1 MNMKKRDLYYERIP
15 TKLLREDIR
24 LLGTFLGRV
33 IKDQE
38 GDKFFKLVEKLRLI
52 SKNSLFDKNKGKAFL
67 KTSNEIKKLNSLQT
81 FKVTRAFSHILNL
94 MNLAESLD
102 ASRKLN
108 EYDNP
113 YFKNKNQNLFVEDII
128 EALIKNKKISNNKI
142 YEQAKNLNIGIVL
155 TAHPTEVKRRTLIQ
169 KYANLIDL
177 LEQRH
182 LYKKYPSKI
191 TEIDRKLYSEIA
203 IIWKTDELKR
213 SKPSP
218 LDEAKW
224 GLAVIE
230 DSLWDTVPRVY
241 KRLNDIFRKNLKKDL
256 PRDFNP
262 IQFGSWMGGDR
273 DGNPNVTAEITKK
286 VILYSRWQAAKLYE
300 KELTKLIQN
309 LSMKECSPKIRKV
322 TGKTFEPYRVYLRP
336 IRDKIR
342 STHQL
347 IEDHLTK
354 KIPLDKNKLLQ
365 DKNEILK
372 PLREVRESLNL
383 NKGQHIG
390 NADLLDLIRRVR
402 CFGVNLAKLDIRQ
415 ESSRHDKLL
424 KEIFKKKY
432 EINYSNLKENNK
444 INYLNNLI
452 KQKKYFLDK
461 LKITDKENK
470 EVWNTF
476 KQISKEPSQCLG
488 AYVISMT
495 SKASDILSVYF
506 LQKQANTKHFL
517 RVVPLFETLDD
528 LRNAKDIMENLFK
541 LSWYKKLINNKQEIM
556 IGYSDS
562 SKDAGKLSASWH
574 QYKLQEELRDIAK
587 KYKIDLVFFHGRGG
601 SAGRGGG
608 PIQATLKS
616 QPSNTVNGKIRI
628 TDQGEVIQQKYGYK
642 PLAEYNLCSY
652 IGAVMDAS
660 LNPPPKSK
668 ENWRDLIEKMS
679 EISTSA
685 YRKNLNQSEDFIR
698 YFKLVTPHKSLGKLA
713 IGSRPTKRKNIDNI
727 QSLRAIPWVFAWT
740 QIRLMLPGWLG
751 TTEALRYGSIKK
763 FKNTL
768 TDMEK
773 NWPFFIST
781 MDILDMV
788 KSKVDPE
795 ISVVYENNLADDSLK
810 RIGKKLRFQFKTLV
824 KLHNKITPKEVIK
837 ERKEFRKALFV
848 RNNYTDMLNILQASI
863 MNKLNNKKNNKLDI
877 NFLND
882 ALMTSIA
889 GISAAMKNTG

>member
-1 MNMKKRDLYYERIP
+1 MKKRDLYYERIP

-38 GDKFFKLVEKLRLI
+38 GPAFFEIVERLRLL
-52 SKNSLFDKNKGKAFL
+52 SKNTLLDKNKSKVFS
-67 KTSNEIKKLNSLQT
+67 KISKEVKKLSPEKT
-81 FKVTRAFSHILNL
+81 FKITRAFSHILNL

-108 EYDNP
+108 EYENP
-113 YFKNKNQNLFVEDII
+113 YFKSKNQNLFIEDII
-128 EALIKNKKISNNKI
+128 EGLFKNKNISNNKI
-142 YEQAKNLNIGIVL
+142 YDLATKLDIGIVL

-169 KYANLIDL
+169 KYANLISIM
-177 LEQRH
+177 EQRH

-191 TEIDRKLYSEIA
+191 IELDRKLYSEIA

-213 SKPSP
+213 TKPSP

-230 DSLWDTVPRVY
+230 DSLWDTIPKVY
-241 KRLNDIFRKNLKKDL
+241 KRLNDIFRKNLNKDL
-256 PRDFNP
+256 PRNFNP

-273 DGNPNVTAEITKK
+273 DGNPNVTSEVTKK
-286 VILYSRWQAAKLYE
+286 VILFSRWQAAKLYE
-300 KELTKLIQN
+300 KELTQLIQD
-309 LSMKECSPKIRKV
+309 LSMEECSTAISRV
-322 TGKTFEPYRVYLRP
+322 TGKSFEPYRVYLRP
-336 IRDKIR
+336 LRDKVR
-342 STHQL
+342 NTHQL
-347 IEDHLTK
+347 IEAHINLNK
-354 KIPLDKNKLLQ
+354 PLDEKKLLQ
-365 DKNEILK
+365 DKYEIIN
-372 PLREVRESLNL
+372 PLREVRSSLNQ
-383 NKGQHIG
+383 NKGQHIA

-402 CFGVNLAKLDIRQ
+402 CFGINLARLDIRQ
-415 ESSRHDKLL
+415 ESDRHEKLL
-424 KEIFKKKY
+424 NEIFKKK
-432 EINYSNLKENNK
+432 NK
-444 INYLNNLI
+444 INYSSLSESEKIKLLNKNI
-452 KQKKYFLDK
+452 KQGKFFVDK
-461 LKITDKENK
+461 INIRDKENK

-476 KQISKEPSQCLG
+476 KQISKEPTQCLG

-495 SKASDILSVYF
+495 STASDILSVYF
-506 LQKQANTKHFL
+506 LQKQAQTKNLL

-528 LRNAKDIMENLFK
+528 LKNANSVMTNLFK
-541 LSWYKKLINNKQEIM
+541 LSWYRKMIKSKQEVM

-574 QYKLQEELRDIAK
+574 QYKLQEELRNLAK

-601 SAGRGGG
+601 SPGRGGG

-616 QPSNTVNGKIRI
+616 QPSGTVNGKIRI

-660 LNPPPKSK
+660 LNPPPRSK
-668 ENWRDLIEKMS
+668 TNWRELIQKMS
-679 EISTSA
+679 EISTSS
-685 YRKNLNQSEDFIR
+685 YRKYLNQSEDFIR
-698 YFKLVTPHKSLGKLA
+698 YFKTVTPHKSLGKLA
-713 IGSRPTKRKNIDNI
+713 IGSRPTKRKNVDNI

-740 QIRLMLPGWLG
+740 QIRLMLPAWLG

-763 FKNTL
+763 FKRTM
-768 TDMEK
+768 TDMER
-773 NWPFFIST
+773 NWPYFVST

-788 KSKVDPE
+788 ISKVDPE
-795 ISVVYENNLADDSLK
+795 ISVIYENNLADASLK
-810 RIGKKLRFQFKTLV
+810 RIGKKLRFQFEALV
-824 KLHNKITPKEVIK
+824 KLHNKITPKEVVK
-837 ERKEFRKALFV
+837 ERKEFRKALFI
-848 RNNYTDMLNILQASI
+848 RNNYTEMLNILQANV
-863 MNKLNNKKNNKLDI
+863 MNKLTNKKYKNLDKK
-877 NFLND
+877 FLED

>member
-1 MNMKKRDLYYERIP
+1 MKQRDLYYERIP

-38 GDKFFKLVEKLRLI
+38 GTKFFNIVERLRLL
-52 SKNSLFDKNKGKAFL
+52 SKNTLLDKNKSKVFSKISKDIRKL
-67 KTSNEIKKLNSLQT
+67 SPEIT

-113 YFKNKNQNLFVEDII
+113 YFKGKKQNLFIEDII
-128 EALIKNKKISNNKI
+128 NNLFKNKKISDKKI
-142 YEQAKNLNIGIVL
+142 YDQATKLDIGIVL

-169 KYANLIDL
+169 KYANLTTL
-177 LEQRH
+177 MEQRH

-191 TEIDRKLYSEIA
+191 IEIDRKLYSEIA

-213 SKPSP
+213 TKPSA

-230 DSLWDTVPRVY
+230 DSLWDTIPRVY
-241 KRLNDIFRKNLKKDL
+241 KRLNDIFRKNLNKDL
-256 PRDFNP
+256 PRNFNP

-273 DGNPNVTAEITKK
+273 DGNPNVTSEVTKK
-286 VILYSRWQAAKLYE
+286 VILFSRWQAAKLYE
-300 KELTKLIQN
+300 RELTKLIQD
-309 LSMKECSPKIRKV
+309 LSMEKCSQAIKKV
-322 TGKTFEPYRVYLRP
+322 TGNSFEPYRVYLRP
-336 IRDKIR
+336 LRDKAR
-342 STHQL
+342 RTHQL
-347 IEDHLTK
+347 IEAHINYNK
-354 KIPLDKNKLLQ
+354 PLDENKLLK
-365 DKNEILK
+365 DKYEIIN
-372 PLREVRESLNL
+372 PLREVRTSLNM
-383 NKGQHIG
+383 NKGQHIA

-402 CFGVNLAKLDIRQ
+402 CFGINLARLDIRQ
-415 ESSRHDKLL
+415 ESDRHEKLL
-424 KEIFKKKY
+424 NEIFKKK
-432 EINYSNLKENNK
+432 NK
-444 INYLNNLI
+444 INYSQLPEEKKIKLLNNLI
-452 KQKKYFLDK
+452 KQKKTFVNKIK
-461 LKITDKENK
+461 LRDKENL
-470 EVWNTF
+470 EVWKTF
-476 KQISKEPSQCLG
+476 KQISKEPEQCMG

-495 SKASDILSVYF
+495 SKASDILSVYL
-506 LQKQANTKHFL
+506 LQLQADTKNLL

-528 LRNAKDIMENLFK
+528 LKNAKGVMQNLFK
-541 LSWYKKLINNKQEIM
+541 LPWYRKMINSKQEVM

-574 QYKLQEELRDIAK
+574 QYKLQEELRNLAK

-601 SAGRGGG
+601 SPGRGGG

-616 QPSNTVNGKIRI
+616 QPSGTVNGKIRI

-652 IGAVMDAS
+652 IGAVMEAT
-660 LNPPPKSK
+660 LNPPPRSK
-668 ENWRDLIEKMS
+668 PNWRELIQKMS

-685 YRKNLNQSEDFIR
+685 YRKYLNQSEDFIR
-698 YFKLVTPHKSLGKLA
+698 YFKTVTPHKSLGKLA
-713 IGSRPTKRKNIDNI
+713 IGSRPTKRKNVDNI

-763 FKNTL
+763 FKKTL
-768 TDMEK
+768 TDMER
-773 NWPFFIST
+773 NWPYFVST

-788 KSKVDPE
+788 ISKVDPE
-795 ISVVYENNLADDSLK
+795 ISVIYENNLADQSLI
-810 RIGKKLRFQFKTLV
+810 RIGKRLRFQFDALV

-837 ERKEFRKALFV
+837 ERKEFRKAIFI
-848 RNNYTDMLNILQASI
+848 RNNYTEMLNILQANI
-863 MNKLNNKKNNKLDI
+863 MNKLTNKKYKNSDKKYLD
-877 NFLND
+877 D

>member
-1 MNMKKRDLYYERIP
+1 MKKRDLYYERIP

-24 LLGTFLGRV
+24 FLGTFLGKV

-38 GDKFFKLVEKLRLI
+38 GEAFFKIVERLRLLSKNTLLDKQKSKVFLKI
-52 SKNSLFDKNKGKAFL
+52 SK
-67 KTSNEIKKLNSLQT
+67 EIKKLPPELT
-81 FKVTRAFSHILNL
+81 FKITRAFLHILNL

-108 EYDNP
+108 EHNNP
-113 YFKNKNQNLFVEDII
+113 YFKNKNQNLFIEDII
-128 EALIKNKKISNNKI
+128 EGLFKNKSISNSKI
-142 YEQAKNLNIGIVL
+142 YEQAKNLDIGIVL

-177 LEQRH
+177 MEQRH
-182 LYKKYPSKI
+182 LYKKYPSKVV
-191 TEIDRKLYSEIA
+191 EIDRKLYTEIT

-218 LDEAKW
+218 LDEARW

-230 DSLWDTVPRVY
+230 DSLWDTIPKVY

-256 PRDFNP
+256 PRTFNP

-273 DGNPNVTAEITKK
+273 DGNPNVTAQVTKK
-286 VILYSRWQAAKLYE
+286 VILFSRWQAAKLYE
-300 KELTKLIQN
+300 KELTKLIQD
-309 LSMKECSPKIRKV
+309 LSMKECSPKIKKI

-342 STHQL
+342 STYKI
-347 IEDHLTK
+347 IENHLNNHE
-354 KIPLDKNKLLQ
+354 PLKEDELLQ

-372 PLREVRESLNL
+372 PLRDIRESLNS
-383 NKGQHIG
+383 NNSQHIA
-390 NADLLDLIRRVR
+390 NSDLLDLIRRVR
-402 CFGVNLAKLDIRQ
+402 CFGINLARLDIRQ
-415 ESSRHDKLL
+415 ESSRHEQLL
-424 KEIFKKKY
+424 NEILKKKSK
-432 EINYSNLKENNK
+432 INYSNLNEQKK
-444 INYLNNLI
+444 ISLLNNLI
-452 KQKKYFLDK
+452 KQKKYLLNK
-461 LKITDKENK
+461 LNIINKENK
-470 EVWNTF
+470 EVWDTF
-476 KQISKEPSQCLG
+476 KQISKEPAQCLG

-506 LQKQANTKHFL
+506 LQKQAQTKNLL

-528 LRNAKDIMENLFK
+528 LKNAKDVMENLFK
-541 LSWYKKLINNKQEIM
+541 LSWYRKLIKNQQEVM

-574 QYKLQEELRDIAK
+574 QYKLQEELRDLAK

-652 IGAVMDAS
+652 IGSVMDAS
-660 LNPPPKSK
+660 LNPPPRSK
-668 ENWRDLIEKMS
+668 KNWRNLIEKMS

-698 YFKLVTPHKSLGKLA
+698 YFKTVTPHKSLGKLA
-713 IGSRPTKRKNIDNI
+713 IGSRPTKRKNVDNI

-740 QIRLMLPGWLG
+740 QIRLMLPAWLG

-763 FKNTL
+763 YSKTL

-773 NWPFFIST
+773 NWPYFVST

-788 KSKVDPE
+788 ISKVDPE
-795 ISVVYENNLADDSLK
+795 ISIIYENNLADDALK
-810 RIGKKLRFQFKTLV
+810 RIGKKLRFQFDALV

-837 ERKEFRKALFV
+837 ERKEFRKALFI
-848 RNNYTDMLNILQASI
+848 RNNYTEMLNILQANI
-863 MNKLNNKKNNKLDI
+863 MNKINNRKYKKQDKK
-877 NFLND
+877 FLND

>member
-1 MNMKKRDLYYERIP
+1 MKKRDLYYERIP

-38 GDKFFKLVEKLRLI
+38 GEDFFNIVEKLRLL
-52 SKNSLFDKNKGKAFL
+52 SKNTLLDKNKKKVFS
-67 KTSNEIKKLNSLQT
+67 KISKEIKRLNPQKT
-81 FKVTRAFSHILNL
+81 FKITRSFSHILNL
-94 MNLAESLD
+94 MNLAKSLD

-108 EYDNP
+108 EYENP
-113 YFKNKNQNLFVEDII
+113 YFKNKNQNLFIEDII
-128 EALIKNKKISNNKI
+128 KNLFKNKKISNNKI

-169 KYANLIDL
+169 KYANLIKL
-177 LEQRH
+177 TEERH
-182 LYKKYPSKI
+182 LFKKYPSKI
-191 TEIDRKLYSEIA
+191 TEIDRKIYTEIT

-230 DSLWDTVPRVY
+230 DSLWDTIPKVY

-256 PRDFNP
+256 PRGFNP

-273 DGNPNVTAEITKK
+273 DGNPNVTSEVTKK
-286 VILYSRWQAAKLYE
+286 VILFSRWQAAKLYE
-300 KELTKLIQN
+300 KEFTKLIQD
-309 LSMKECSPKIRKV
+309 LSMKECSTQIQKV

-342 STHQL
+342 LTHQS
-347 IEDHLTK
+347 IENHLTK
-354 KIPLDKNKLLQ
+354 NVPLINNKLLQ
-365 DKNEILK
+365 DKNEILQ
-372 PLREVRESLNL
+372 PLRIVRDSLNL
-383 NKGQHIG
+383 NRSQLIA
-390 NADLLDLIRRVR
+390 NSDLLDLIRRVR
-402 CFGVNLAKLDIRQ
+402 CFGINLAKVDIRQ
-415 ESSRHDKLL
+415 ESSRHEKLVNFS
-424 KEIFKKKY
+424 INKKF
-432 EINYSNLKENNK
+432 N
-444 INYLNNLI
+444 INYLNLNENKKLNLLNKLI
-452 KQKKYFLDK
+452 KQKKYFINRL
-461 LKITDKENK
+461 IIRDKENK

-476 KQISKEPSQCLG
+476 KQISKEPDQCLG
-488 AYVISMT
+488 AYIISMT
-495 SKASDILSVYF
+495 SKASDILSVYL
-506 LQKQANTKHFL
+506 LQKQAQTKNLL
-517 RVVPLFETLDD
+517 RVVPLFETLED
-528 LRNAKDIMENLFK
+528 LKNAKDIMESLFK
-541 LSWYKKLINNKQEIM
+541 LSWYRKLINNKQEVM

-574 QYKLQEELRDIAK
+574 QYKLQEELRNLAK

-616 QPSNTVNGKIRI
+616 QPANTVNGKIRI

-668 ENWRDLIEKMS
+668 KKWRDLIQKMS

-698 YFKLVTPHKSLGKLA
+698 YFKTVTPHKSLGKLA
-713 IGSRPTKRKNIDNI
+713 IGSRPTKRKNVDNI

-740 QIRLMLPGWLG
+740 QIRLMLPAWLG

-763 FKNTL
+763 FSKTL

-773 NWPFFIST
+773 NWPYFVST

-788 KSKVDPE
+788 ISKVDPE
-795 ISVVYENNLADDSLK
+795 ISIIYENNLADEALK
-810 RIGKKLRFQFKTLV
+810 RIGKKLRFQFKALV
-824 KLHNKITPKEVIK
+824 KLHNKITPKEVFK
-837 ERKEFRKALFV
+837 ERKEFRKALFI
-848 RNNYTDMLNILQASI
+848 RNNYTEMLNILQANI
-863 MNKLNNKKNNKLDI
+863 MNKINNKKYKELDKK
-877 NFLND
+877 FLDD

>member
-1 MNMKKRDLYYERIP
+1 MKKRDLYYERIP

-38 GDKFFKLVEKLRLI
+38 GPAFFKIVERLRLL
-52 SKNSLFDKNKGKAFL
+52 SKNTLLDKNKSKVFS
-67 KTSNEIKKLNSLQT
+67 KISKEVKKLSPEKT
-81 FKVTRAFSHILNL
+81 FKITRAFSHILNL

-108 EYDNP
+108 EYENP
-113 YFKNKNQNLFVEDII
+113 YFKSKSQNLFIEDII
-128 EALIKNKKISNNKI
+128 EGLFKNKNISNNKI
-142 YEQAKNLNIGIVL
+142 YDLATKLDIGIVL

-169 KYANLIDL
+169 KYANLISIM
-177 LEQRH
+177 EQRH

-191 TEIDRKLYSEIA
+191 IELDRKLYSEIA

-213 SKPSP
+213 TKPSP

-230 DSLWDTVPRVY
+230 DSLWDTIPKVY
-241 KRLNDIFRKNLKKDL
+241 KRLNDIFRKNLNKDL
-256 PRDFNP
+256 PRNFNP

-273 DGNPNVTAEITKK
+273 DGNPNVTSEVTKK
-286 VILYSRWQAAKLYE
+286 VILFSRWQAAKLYE
-300 KELTKLIQN
+300 KELTQLIQD
-309 LSMKECSPKIRKV
+309 LSMEECSPAISRV
-322 TGKTFEPYRVYLRP
+322 TGKSFEPYRVYLRP
-336 IRDKIR
+336 LRDKVR
-342 STHQL
+342 NTHQL
-347 IEDHLTK
+347 IEAHINLNK
-354 KIPLDKNKLLQ
+354 PLDEKKLLE
-365 DKNEILK
+365 DKYEIIN
-372 PLREVRESLNL
+372 PLREVRSSLNQ
-383 NKGQHIG
+383 NKGQHIA

-402 CFGVNLAKLDIRQ
+402 CFGINLARLDIRQ
-415 ESSRHDKLL
+415 ESDRHEKLL
-424 KEIFKKKY
+424 NEIFKKK
-432 EINYSNLKENNK
+432 NK
-444 INYLNNLI
+444 INYSSLSESEKIKLLNKNI
-452 KQKKYFLDK
+452 KQGKSFVDK
-461 LKITDKENK
+461 INIRDKENK

-476 KQISKEPSQCLG
+476 KQIAKEPTQCLG

-495 SKASDILSVYF
+495 STASDILSVYF
-506 LQKQANTKHFL
+506 LQMQAQTKNLL

-528 LRNAKDIMENLFK
+528 LKNANGVMTNLFK
-541 LSWYKKLINNKQEIM
+541 LSWYRKMIKSKQEVM

-574 QYKLQEELRDIAK
+574 QYKLQEELRNLAK

-601 SAGRGGG
+601 SPGRGGG

-616 QPSNTVNGKIRI
+616 QPSGTVNGKIRI

-660 LNPPPKSK
+660 LNPPPRSK
-668 ENWRDLIEKMS
+668 TNWRELIQKMS
-679 EISTSA
+679 EISTSS
-685 YRKNLNQSEDFIR
+685 YRKYLNQSEDFIR
-698 YFKLVTPHKSLGKLA
+698 YFKTVTPHKSLGKLA
-713 IGSRPTKRKNIDNI
+713 IGSRPTKRKNVDNI

-740 QIRLMLPGWLG
+740 QIRLMLPAWLG

-763 FKNTL
+763 FKRTM
-768 TDMEK
+768 TDMER
-773 NWPFFIST
+773 NWPYFVST

-788 KSKVDPE
+788 ISKVDPE
-795 ISVVYENNLADDSLK
+795 ISVIYENNLADALLK
-810 RIGKKLRFQFKTLV
+810 RIGKKLRFQFEALV
-824 KLHNKITPKEVIK
+824 KLHNKITPKEVVK
-837 ERKEFRKALFV
+837 ERKEFRKALFI
-848 RNNYTDMLNILQASI
+848 RNNYTEMLNILQANV
-863 MNKLNNKKNNKLDI
+863 MNKLTNKKYKNLDKK
-877 NFLND
+877 FLED

>member
-1 MNMKKRDLYYERIP
+1 MKKRDLYYERIP

-38 GDKFFKLVEKLRLI
+38 GISFFNTVEKLRLL
-52 SKNSLFDKNKGKAFL
+52 SKNTLIDTNKGKVFS
-67 KTSNEIKKLNSLQT
+67 KISKEVKKLSPKNT
-81 FKVTRAFSHILNL
+81 FKITRAFSHILNL

-108 EYDNP
+108 EYENP
-113 YFKNKNQNLFVEDII
+113 YFKNKNQNLFIEDII
-128 EALIKNKKISNNKI
+128 KSLFKNKKISDKKI
-142 YEQAKNLNIGIVL
+142 YDQATKLDIGIVL

-169 KYANLIDL
+169 KYASLIKI

-191 TEIDRKLYSEIA
+191 IELDRRLYSEIA

-213 SKPSP
+213 TKPSP

-230 DSLWDTVPRVY
+230 DSLWDTIPKVY
-241 KRLNDIFRKNLKKDL
+241 KRLNDIFRKNLNKDL
-256 PRDFNP
+256 PRNFNP

-273 DGNPNVTAEITKK
+273 DGNPNVTAEVTSK
-286 VILYSRWQAAKLYE
+286 VILFSRWQAAKLYE
-300 KELTKLIQN
+300 KELTKLIQD
-309 LSMKECSPKIRKV
+309 LSMEECSIKIKRATNKSH
-322 TGKTFEPYRVYLRP
+322 EPYRVFLRP
-336 IRDKIR
+336 IRDKVR
-342 STHQL
+342 NTYQL
-347 IEDHLTK
+347 IESH
-354 KIPLDKNKLLQ
+354 
-365 DKNEILK
+365 
-372 PLREVRESLNL
+372 L
-383 NKGQHIG
+383 NKGTPLDQKKLLLDKYEILNPLRDVRKSLNENRGQHIA
-390 NADLLDLIRRVR
+390 NSDLLDLIRRVR
-402 CFGVNLAKLDIRQ
+402 CFGINLARLDIRQ
-415 ESSRHDKLL
+415 ESSRHEKFIS
-424 KEIFKKKY
+424 EIFKSKNR
-432 EINYSNLKENNK
+432 INYTSLSEKDK
-444 INYLNNLI
+444 IKLLSSSI
-452 KQKKYFLDK
+452 KQKKSFVDK
-461 LKITDKENK
+461 IIIKNKENK
-470 EVWNTF
+470 EVWKTF
-476 KQISKEPSQCLG
+476 KEISNQPHQCMG

-506 LQKQANTKHFL
+506 LQKQSQIKNLL

-528 LRNAKDIMENLFK
+528 LKNAKSVMENLFK
-541 LSWYKKLINNKQEIM
+541 IPSYKKLINSKQEVM

-574 QYKLQEELRDIAK
+574 QYKLQEQLRDLAK
-587 KYKIDLVFFHGRGG
+587 KYKIDLTFFHGRGG
-601 SAGRGGG
+601 SPGRGGG

-616 QPSNTVNGKIRI
+616 QPSGTVNGKIRI
-628 TDQGEVIQQKYGYK
+628 TDQGEVIQQKYGYE

-660 LNPPPKSK
+660 LNPPPRSKKS
-668 ENWRDLIEKMS
+668 WRELINKMS

-685 YRKNLNQSEDFIR
+685 YRKYLNQSEEFIR
-698 YFKLVTPHKSLGKLA
+698 YFKTVTPHKSLGKLA
-713 IGSRPTKRKNIDNI
+713 IGSRPSKRKNVDNI

-763 FKNTL
+763 LSKTI
-768 TDMEK
+768 TDMER

-788 KSKVDPE
+788 ISKVDPE
-795 ISVVYENNLADDSLK
+795 ISIIYENNLADNSLK
-810 RIGKKLRFQFKTLV
+810 RIGKKLRFQFDALV
-824 KLHNKITPKEVIK
+824 KLHNKITPKEVVK
-837 ERKEFRKALFV
+837 ERKEFRKALFI
-848 RNNYTDMLNILQASI
+848 RNNYTEMLNILQANI
-863 MNKLNNKKNNKLDI
+863 MYKLNSRKFKKLDKK
-877 NFLND
+877 FLDD

>member
-1 MNMKKRDLYYERIP
+1 MKKRDLYYERIP

-38 GDKFFKLVEKLRLI
+38 GISFFNTVEKLRLL
-52 SKNSLFDKNKGKAFL
+52 SKNTLIDTNKGKVFS
-67 KTSNEIKKLNSLQT
+67 KISKEVKKLSPKNT
-81 FKVTRAFSHILNL
+81 FKITRAFSHILNL

-108 EYDNP
+108 EYENP
-113 YFKNKNQNLFVEDII
+113 YFKNKNQNLFIEDIF
-128 EALIKNKKISNNKI
+128 ESLFKNKKISDKKI
-142 YEQAKNLNIGIVL
+142 YDQATKLDIGIVL

-169 KYANLIDL
+169 KYASLIKI

-191 TEIDRKLYSEIA
+191 IELDRRLYSEIA

-213 SKPSP
+213 TKPSP

-230 DSLWDTVPRVY
+230 DSLWDTIPKVY
-241 KRLNDIFRKNLKKDL
+241 KRLNDIFRKNLNKDL
-256 PRDFNP
+256 PRNFNP

-273 DGNPNVTAEITKK
+273 DGNPNVTAEVTSK
-286 VILYSRWQAAKLYE
+286 VILFSRWQAAKLYE
-300 KELTKLIQN
+300 KELTKLIQD
-309 LSMKECSPKIRKV
+309 LSMEECSIKIKRATNKSH
-322 TGKTFEPYRVYLRP
+322 EPYRVFLRP
-336 IRDKIR
+336 IRDKVR
-342 STHQL
+342 NTYQL
-347 IEDHLTK
+347 IESHLNKGT
-354 KIPLDKNKLLQ
+354 PLDQKKLLL
-365 DKNEILK
+365 DKYEILN
-372 PLREVRESLNL
+372 PLREVRKSLNE
-383 NKGQHIG
+383 NRGQHIA
-390 NADLLDLIRRVR
+390 NSDLLDLIRRVR
-402 CFGVNLAKLDIRQ
+402 CFGISLARLDIRQ
-415 ESSRHDKLL
+415 ESSRHEKFIS
-424 KEIFKKKY
+424 EIFKSKNR
-432 EINYSNLKENNK
+432 INYTSLSEKDKIKLLSNS
-444 INYLNNLI
+444 I
-452 KQKKYFLDK
+452 KQKKIFVDK
-461 LKITDKENK
+461 IIIKNKENK
-470 EVWNTF
+470 EVWKTF
-476 KQISKEPSQCLG
+476 KEISNQPQQCMG

-506 LQKQANTKHFL
+506 LQKQSQIKNLL

-528 LRNAKDIMENLFK
+528 LKNAKNVMENLFK
-541 LSWYKKLINNKQEIM
+541 IPSYKKLINSKQEVM

-587 KYKIDLVFFHGRGG
+587 KYKIDLTFFHGRGG
-601 SAGRGGG
+601 SPGRGGG

-616 QPSNTVNGKIRI
+616 QPSGTVNGKIRI
-628 TDQGEVIQQKYGYK
+628 TDQGEVIQQKYGYE

-660 LNPPPKSK
+660 LNPPPRSKKS
-668 ENWRDLIEKMS
+668 WRELINKMS

-685 YRKNLNQSEDFIR
+685 YRKYLNQSEEFIR
-698 YFKLVTPHKSLGKLA
+698 YFRTVTPHKSLGKLA
-713 IGSRPTKRKNIDNI
+713 IGSRPSKRKNVDNI

-763 FKNTL
+763 LSKTI
-768 TDMEK
+768 TDMER

-788 KSKVDPE
+788 ISKVDPE
-795 ISVVYENNLADDSLK
+795 ISIIYENNLADNSLK
-810 RIGKKLRFQFKTLV
+810 RIGKKLRFQFDALV
-824 KLHNKITPKEVIK
+824 KLHNKITPKEIVK
-837 ERKEFRKALFV
+837 ERKEFRKALFI
-848 RNNYTDMLNILQASI
+848 RNNYTEMLNILQANI
-863 MNKLNNKKNNKLDI
+863 MYKLNSRKFKKLDKK
-877 NFLND
+877 FLDD

>member
-1 MNMKKRDLYYERIP
+1 MKKRDLYYERIP

-33 IKDQE
+33 IRDQE
-38 GDKFFKLVEKLRLI
+38 GLTFYKIVERLRLL
-52 SKNSLFDKNKGKAFL
+52 SKNTLLDKNKSKVFL
-67 KTSNEIKKLNSLQT
+67 KVSKEVKKLKPKDI
-81 FKVTRAFSHILNL
+81 FRVTRSFSHILNL

-108 EYDNP
+108 EYENP
-113 YFKNKNQNLFVEDII
+113 YFKNKNQNIFIEDII
-128 EALIKNKKISNNKI
+128 KNLFKDRNISNKKI
-142 YEQAKNLNIGIVL
+142 YEQATKLDIGIVL

-169 KYANLIDL
+169 KYANLIEL
-177 LEQRH
+177 MEQRH

-191 TEIDRKLYSEIA
+191 LEIDRKIYTEITV
-203 IIWKTDELKR
+203 IWKTDELKR

-230 DSLWDTVPRVY
+230 DSLWDTIPKVY
-241 KRLNDIFRKNLKKDL
+241 KRLNDIFRKNLGKDL
-256 PRDFNP
+256 PRGYSP

-273 DGNPNVTAEITKK
+273 DGNPNVTADITKK
-286 VILYSRWQAAKLYE
+286 VILFSRWQAAKLYE
-300 KELTKLIQN
+300 KELTKLIQD
-309 LSMKECSPKIRKV
+309 LSMKECSPKIKKI
-322 TGKTFEPYRVYLRP
+322 TGNSFEPYRVYLRP

-342 STHQL
+342 LTYQL
-347 IEDHLTK
+347 IEKHLNNNK
-354 KIPLDKNKLLQ
+354 SLNEKKLLK

-383 NKGQHIG
+383 NCGQHIA

-402 CFGVNLAKLDIRQ
+402 CFGINLARLDIRQ
-415 ESSRHDKLL
+415 ESTRHQKLIADVL
-424 KEIFKKKY
+424 DKKY
-432 EINYSNLKENNK
+432 K
-444 INYLNNLI
+444 INFSSLSESKKINLLNLLI
-452 KQKKYFLDK
+452 KQKKYFINN
-461 LKITDKENK
+461 LKIKHKDNK

-476 KQISKEPSQCLG
+476 KQISKEPEQCMG

-506 LQKQANTKHFL
+506 LQKQAETKNLL

-528 LRNAKDIMENLFK
+528 LKNAKSVMENIFK
-541 LSWYKKLINNKQEIM
+541 LSWYRRLINHKQEVM

-574 QYKLQEELRDIAK
+574 QYKLQEELRNLAK

-616 QPSNTVNGKIRI
+616 QPANTVNGKIRI

-668 ENWRDLIEKMS
+668 KNWRELIEKMS
-679 EISTSA
+679 EIATSA

-698 YFKLVTPHKSLGKLA
+698 YFKTVTPHKSLGKLA
-713 IGSRPTKRKNIDNI
+713 IGSRPTKRKNVDNI

-740 QIRLMLPGWLG
+740 QIRLMLPAWLG

-763 FKNTL
+763 FSKTL

-773 NWPFFIST
+773 NWPYFVST

-788 KSKVDPE
+788 ITKVDPE
-795 ISVVYENNLADDSLK
+795 ISIIYENNLADSALK
-810 RIGKKLRFQFKTLV
+810 RIGKKLRFQFDALV
-824 KLHNKITPKEVIK
+824 KLHNKITPKEVFK
-837 ERKEFRKALFV
+837 ERKEFRKALFI
-848 RNNYTDMLNILQASI
+848 RNNYTETLNILQANI
-863 MNKLNNKKNNKLDI
+863 MNKINNNKYKKLDKK
-877 NFLND
+877 FLDD

>member
-1 MNMKKRDLYYERIP
+1 MKKRDLYYERIP

-33 IKDQE
+33 IRDQE
-38 GDKFFKLVEKLRLI
+38 GLAFYKIVERLRLL
-52 SKNSLFDKNKGKAFL
+52 SKNTLLDKNKSKVFL
-67 KTSNEIKKLNSLQT
+67 KVSKEVKKLKPKDIFRL
-81 FKVTRAFSHILNL
+81 TRSFSHILNL

-108 EYDNP
+108 EYENP
-113 YFKNKNQNLFVEDII
+113 YFKNKNQNIFIEDII
-128 EALIKNKKISNNKI
+128 KNLFKNRNISNNKI
-142 YEQAKNLNIGIVL
+142 YEQATKLDIGIVL

-169 KYANLIDL
+169 KYANLIEL
-177 LEQRH
+177 MEQRH
-182 LYKKYPSKI
+182 LYKKYPTKI
-191 TEIDRKLYSEIA
+191 LEIDRKIYTEITV
-203 IIWKTDELKR
+203 IWKTDELKR

-230 DSLWDTVPRVY
+230 DSLWDTIPKVY
-241 KRLNDIFRKNLKKDL
+241 KRLNDIFRKNLGKDL
-256 PRDFNP
+256 PRGYNP

-273 DGNPNVTAEITKK
+273 DGNPNVTADVTKK
-286 VILYSRWQAAKLYE
+286 VILFSRWQAAKLYE
-300 KELTKLIQN
+300 KELTKLIQD
-309 LSMKECSPKIRKV
+309 LSMKECSPKIKKIA
-322 TGKTFEPYRVYLRP
+322 GNSFEPYRVYLRP

-342 STHQL
+342 LTYQL
-347 IEDHLTK
+347 IEKHLNNNK
-354 KIPLDKNKLLQ
+354 SLNEKKLLT

-383 NKGQHIG
+383 NRGQHIA

-402 CFGVNLAKLDIRQ
+402 CFGINLARLDIRQ
-415 ESSRHDKLL
+415 ESSRHQKLISDVL
-424 KEIFKKKY
+424 NKKY
-432 EINYSNLKENNK
+432 K
-444 INYLNNLI
+444 INFSSLSESKKINLLNLLI
-452 KQKKYFLDK
+452 KEKKYFINN
-461 LKITDKENK
+461 LKIKHKDNK

-476 KQISKEPSQCLG
+476 KQISKEPEQCMG

-506 LQKQANTKHFL
+506 LQKQAETKNLL

-528 LRNAKDIMENLFK
+528 LKNAKSVMENIFK
-541 LSWYKKLINNKQEIM
+541 LSWYRRLINHKQEVM

-574 QYKLQEELRDIAK
+574 QYKLQEELRNLAK

-616 QPSNTVNGKIRI
+616 QPANTVNGKIRI

-668 ENWRDLIEKMS
+668 KSWRKLIEKMS
-679 EISTSA
+679 EIATSA

-698 YFKLVTPHKSLGKLA
+698 YFKTVTPHKSLGKLA
-713 IGSRPTKRKNIDNI
+713 IGSRPAKRKNIDNI

-740 QIRLMLPGWLG
+740 QIRLMLPAWLG

-763 FKNTL
+763 FSKTL

-773 NWPFFIST
+773 NWPYFVST

-788 KSKVDPE
+788 ITKVDPE
-795 ISVVYENNLADDSLK
+795 ISIIYENNLADSALK
-810 RIGKKLRFQFKTLV
+810 RIGKKLRFQFDALV
-824 KLHNKITPKEVIK
+824 KLHNKITPKEVFK
-837 ERKEFRKALFV
+837 ERKEFRKALFI
-848 RNNYTDMLNILQASI
+848 RNNYTETLNILQATI
-863 MNKLNNKKNNKLDI
+863 MNKINNNKYKKLDKK
-877 NFLND
+877 FLDD

>member
-1 MNMKKRDLYYERIP
+1 MKKRDLYYERIP

-33 IKDQE
+33 IRDQE
-38 GDKFFKLVEKLRLI
+38 GLTFYKIVERLRLL
-52 SKNSLFDKNKGKAFL
+52 SKNTLLDKNKSKVFL
-67 KTSNEIKKLNSLQT
+67 KVSKEVKKLKPKDI
-81 FKVTRAFSHILNL
+81 FRVTRSFSHILNL

-108 EYDNP
+108 EYENP
-113 YFKNKNQNLFVEDII
+113 YFKNKNQNIFIEDII
-128 EALIKNKKISNNKI
+128 KNLFKDRNISNKKI
-142 YEQAKNLNIGIVL
+142 YEQATKLDIGIVL

-169 KYANLIDL
+169 KYANLIEL
-177 LEQRH
+177 MEQRH

-191 TEIDRKLYSEIA
+191 LEIDRKIYTEITV
-203 IIWKTDELKR
+203 IWKTDELKR

-230 DSLWDTVPRVY
+230 DSLWDTIPKVY
-241 KRLNDIFRKNLKKDL
+241 KRLNDIFRKNLGKDL
-256 PRDFNP
+256 PRGYSP

-273 DGNPNVTAEITKK
+273 DGNPNVTADITKK
-286 VILYSRWQAAKLYE
+286 VILFSRWQAAKLYE
-300 KELTKLIQN
+300 KELTKLIQD
-309 LSMKECSPKIRKV
+309 LSMKECSPKIKKI
-322 TGKTFEPYRVYLRP
+322 TGNSFEPYRVYLRP

-342 STHQL
+342 LTYQL
-347 IEDHLTK
+347 IEKHLNNNESLNEK
-354 KIPLDKNKLLQ
+354 KLLK

-383 NKGQHIG
+383 NRGQHIA

-402 CFGVNLAKLDIRQ
+402 CFGINLARLDIRQ
-415 ESSRHDKLL
+415 ESTRHQKLIADVL
-424 KEIFKKKY
+424 DKKY
-432 EINYSNLKENNK
+432 K
-444 INYLNNLI
+444 INFSSLSESKKINLLNLLI
-452 KQKKYFLDK
+452 KQKKYFINN
-461 LKITDKENK
+461 LKIKNKDNK

-476 KQISKEPSQCLG
+476 KQISKEPEQCMG

-506 LQKQANTKHFL
+506 LQKQAETKNLL

-528 LRNAKDIMENLFK
+528 LKNAKSVMENIFK
-541 LSWYKKLINNKQEIM
+541 LSWYRRLINHKQEVM

-574 QYKLQEELRDIAK
+574 QYKLQEELRNLAK

-616 QPSNTVNGKIRI
+616 QPANTVNGKIRI

-668 ENWRDLIEKMS
+668 KNWRELIEKMS
-679 EISTSA
+679 EIATSA

-698 YFKLVTPHKSLGKLA
+698 YFKTVTPHKSLGKLA
-713 IGSRPTKRKNIDNI
+713 IGSRPTKRKNVDNI

-740 QIRLMLPGWLG
+740 QIRLMLPAWLG

-763 FKNTL
+763 FSKTL

-773 NWPFFIST
+773 NWPYFVST

-788 KSKVDPE
+788 ITKVDPE
-795 ISVVYENNLADDSLK
+795 ISIIYENNLADSALK
-810 RIGKKLRFQFKTLV
+810 RIGKKLRFQFDALV
-824 KLHNKITPKEVIK
+824 KLHNKITPKEVFK
-837 ERKEFRKALFV
+837 ERKEFRKALFI
-848 RNNYTDMLNILQASI
+848 RNNYTETLNILQANI
-863 MNKLNNKKNNKLDI
+863 MNKINNNKYKKLDKK
-877 NFLND
+877 FLDD

>member
-1 MNMKKRDLYYERIP
+1 MKKRDLYYERIP

-309 LSMKECSPKIRKV
+309 LSMKECSPKIRKA

-788 KSKVDPE
+788 ISKVDPE

>member
-1 MNMKKRDLYYERIP
+1 MKKRDLYYERIP

-33 IKDQE
+33 IRDQE
-38 GDKFFKLVEKLRLI
+38 GLAFYKIVERLRLL
-52 SKNSLFDKNKGKAFL
+52 SKNTLLDKNKRKVFL
-67 KTSNEIKKLNSLQT
+67 KVSKEVKKLKPKDIFRL
-81 FKVTRAFSHILNL
+81 TRSFSHILNL

-108 EYDNP
+108 EYENP
-113 YFKNKNQNLFVEDII
+113 YFKNKNQNIFIEDII
-128 EALIKNKKISNNKI
+128 KNLFKNRNISNNKI
-142 YEQAKNLNIGIVL
+142 YEQATKLDIGIVL

-169 KYANLIDL
+169 KYANLIEL
-177 LEQRH
+177 MEQRH
-182 LYKKYPSKI
+182 LYKKYPTKI
-191 TEIDRKLYSEIA
+191 LEIDRKIYTEITV
-203 IIWKTDELKR
+203 IWKTDELKR

-230 DSLWDTVPRVY
+230 DSLWDTIPKVY
-241 KRLNDIFRKNLKKDL
+241 KRLNDIFRKNLGKDL
-256 PRDFNP
+256 PRGYNP

-273 DGNPNVTAEITKK
+273 DGNPNVTADVTKK
-286 VILYSRWQAAKLYE
+286 VILFSRWQAAKLYE
-300 KELTKLIQN
+300 KELTKLIQD
-309 LSMKECSPKIRKV
+309 LSMKECSPRIKKIA
-322 TGKTFEPYRVYLRP
+322 GNSFEPYRVYLRP

-342 STHQL
+342 LTYQL
-347 IEDHLTK
+347 IEKHLNNNK
-354 KIPLDKNKLLQ
+354 SLNEKKLLT

-383 NKGQHIG
+383 NRGQHIA

-402 CFGVNLAKLDIRQ
+402 CFGINLARLDIRQ
-415 ESSRHDKLL
+415 ESSRHQKLIAEVL
-424 KEIFKKKY
+424 NKKY
-432 EINYSNLKENNK
+432 KTNFSSLSESKK
-444 INYLNNLI
+444 INLLNLLI
-452 KQKKYFLDK
+452 KQKKYFISN
-461 LKITDKENK
+461 LKIKHKDNK

-476 KQISKEPSQCLG
+476 KQISKEPEQCMG

-506 LQKQANTKHFL
+506 LQKQAETKNLL

-528 LRNAKDIMENLFK
+528 LKNAKSVMENIFK
-541 LSWYKKLINNKQEIM
+541 LSWYRRLINHKQEVM

-574 QYKLQEELRDIAK
+574 QYKLQEELRNLAK

-616 QPSNTVNGKIRI
+616 QPANTVNGKIRI

-668 ENWRDLIEKMS
+668 KSWRKLIEKMS
-679 EISTSA
+679 EIATSA

-698 YFKLVTPHKSLGKLA
+698 YFKTVTPHKSLGKLA
-713 IGSRPTKRKNIDNI
+713 IGSRPAKRKNIDNI

-740 QIRLMLPGWLG
+740 QIRLMLPAWLG

-763 FKNTL
+763 FSKTL

-773 NWPFFIST
+773 NWPYFVST

-788 KSKVDPE
+788 ITKVDPE
-795 ISVVYENNLADDSLK
+795 ISIIYENNLADSALK
-810 RIGKKLRFQFKTLV
+810 RIGKKLRFQFDALV
-824 KLHNKITPKEVIK
+824 KLHNKITPKEVFK
-837 ERKEFRKALFV
+837 ERKEFRKALFI
-848 RNNYTDMLNILQASI
+848 RNNYTETLNILQATI
-863 MNKLNNKKNNKLDI
+863 MNKINNNKYKKLDKK
-877 NFLND
+877 FLDD

>member
-1 MNMKKRDLYYERIP
+1 MKKRDLYYERIP

-24 LLGTFLGRV
+24 FLGTILGKV

-38 GDKFFKLVEKLRLI
+38 GDVFFKIVERLRLLSKNTLLDKQKSKVFIKI
-52 SKNSLFDKNKGKAFL
+52 SK
-67 KTSNEIKKLNSLQT
+67 EIQKLSPELT
-81 FKVTRAFSHILNL
+81 FKITRAFLHILNL

-108 EYDNP
+108 EHNNP
-113 YFKNKNQNLFVEDII
+113 YFKNKNQNLFIEDII
-128 EALIKNKKISNNKI
+128 EGLFKNKSISNSKI
-142 YEQAKNLNIGIVL
+142 YEQAKNLDIGIVL

-177 LEQRH
+177 MEQRH
-182 LYKKYPSKI
+182 LYKKYPSKVV
-191 TEIDRKLYSEIA
+191 EIDRKLYTEIT

-218 LDEAKW
+218 LDEARW

-230 DSLWDTVPRVY
+230 DSLWDTIPKVY
-241 KRLNDIFRKNLKKDL
+241 KRLNDIFRKNLNKDL
-256 PRDFNP
+256 PRGFNP

-273 DGNPNVTAEITKK
+273 DGNPNVTAQVTKK
-286 VILYSRWQAAKLYE
+286 VILFSRWQAAKLYE
-300 KELTKLIQN
+300 KELTKLIQD
-309 LSMKECSPKIRKV
+309 LSMKECSSKIKKV

-342 STHQL
+342 STYQI
-347 IEDHLTK
+347 IENHLNNHE
-354 KIPLDKNKLLQ
+354 PLKEDELLQ

-372 PLREVRESLNL
+372 PLRDIRESLNS
-383 NKGQHIG
+383 NNSQHIA
-390 NADLLDLIRRVR
+390 NSDLLDLIRRVR
-402 CFGVNLAKLDIRQ
+402 CFGINLARLDIRQ
-415 ESSRHDKLL
+415 ESSRHEQLL
-424 KEIFKKKY
+424 NEILKKKY
-432 EINYSNLKENNK
+432 KINFSNLNEEKK
-444 INYLNNLI
+444 INILNNLI
-452 KQKKYFLDK
+452 KQKKYFLNK
-461 LKITDKENK
+461 LNITNKENK
-470 EVWNTF
+470 EVWDTF
-476 KQISKEPSQCLG
+476 KQISKEPTQCLG

-495 SKASDILSVYF
+495 SKASDILVVYF
-506 LQKQANTKHFL
+506 LQKQAQTRELL

-528 LRNAKDIMENLFK
+528 LKNAKDVMENLFK
-541 LSWYKKLINNKQEIM
+541 LSWYRKLIKNQQEVM

-574 QYKLQEELRDIAK
+574 QYKLQEELRDLAR

-652 IGAVMDAS
+652 IGSVMDAS
-660 LNPPPKSK
+660 LNPPPRSK
-668 ENWRDLIEKMS
+668 KNWRNLIEKMS

-698 YFKLVTPHKSLGKLA
+698 YFKTVTPHKSLGKLA

-740 QIRLMLPGWLG
+740 QIRLMLPAWLG

-763 FKNTL
+763 YSKTL

-773 NWPFFIST
+773 NWPYFVST

-788 KSKVDPE
+788 ISKVDPE
-795 ISVVYENNLADDSLK
+795 ISIIYENNLADKALK
-810 RIGKKLRFQFKTLV
+810 RIGKKLRFQFDALV

-837 ERKEFRKALFV
+837 ERKEFRKALFI
-848 RNNYTDMLNILQASI
+848 RNNYTEMLNILQANI
-863 MNKLNNKKNNKLDI
+863 MNKINNRKYKKQDKI
-877 NFLND
+877 FLND